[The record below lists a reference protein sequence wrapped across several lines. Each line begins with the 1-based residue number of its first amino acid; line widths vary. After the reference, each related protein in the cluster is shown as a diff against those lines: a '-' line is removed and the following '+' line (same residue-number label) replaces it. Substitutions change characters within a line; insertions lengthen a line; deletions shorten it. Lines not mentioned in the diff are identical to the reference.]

1 MSDDYFG
8 KYRDNGLGHKVDWAG
23 NDKNG
28 VNWGNNYP
36 GSQWQQNNSNQSGS
50 SSSSNNSN
58 QSYSGGGGGGGGGLL
73 TILVGL
79 ALAVFILGPVLL
91 AKLVGFLWGLLL
103 KLGIAGKIIT
113 TILMA
118 AVAPLIAAI
127 PVVFAKEELGLSGVM
142 ISILLVGLAAL
153 ASVWYFFWHY
163 DAVKEMGTSVF
174 SNKVKNFAMFVW
186 FGFIGGAFITLFNGK
201 LGVCIGIASCIAG
214 VIYYYLSTKSYGKD
228 VVRDGSFKLRRT
240 FLYIALGLTIAFGVG
255 ATIIAKVQDAH
266 LAKTIPAFS
275 LKPPFRARVTRDI
288 VTVTKINRD
297 GVTIRFKGKTYK
309 YKSNLMGNFEPVVE
323 SVVVEPV
330 VVEPVVESVVAEPV
344 VEPVENPQ
352 ENTSTE

>member
-36 GSQWQQNNSNQSGS
+36 GSQGQQNNSNQSGS
-50 SSSSNNSN
+50 SSSSNNNN
-58 QSYSGGGGGGGGGLL
+58 QSYSGGGGGGGGGGGLL

-214 VIYYYLSTKSYGKD
+214 VIYYYLSTKSYGKN

-275 LKPPFRARVTRDI
+275 LKPPFRARVTRDMVPVKRYNI

-330 VVEPVVESVVAEPV
+330 V
-344 VEPVENPQ
+344 EPVENPQ